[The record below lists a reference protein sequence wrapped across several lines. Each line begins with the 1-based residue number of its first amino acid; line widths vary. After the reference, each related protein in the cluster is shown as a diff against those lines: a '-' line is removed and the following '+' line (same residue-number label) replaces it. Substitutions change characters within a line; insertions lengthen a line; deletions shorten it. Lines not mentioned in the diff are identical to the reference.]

1 MTSLRQI
8 AVYGVLGV
16 IVAALVFWWLTED
29 GAETLDAEQDETGGL
44 VRHEKTER
52 SMVVGVSS
60 LSSMVKVNPT
70 GAEKECRHMTVGE
83 KLQTLGEGA
92 RAAPALA
99 ARPTE
104 DAGAPSSALRTE
116 VADRRP
122 ENRRIESVRHEL
134 SMKRETPVPRQ
145 EVEESLTRCLEKNEA
160 PAFVPHEPTGLP
172 AERTRW
178 HPVLK
183 SLGVKTWT
191 YRVVRISEHAYRV
204 NAFFAFE
211 DGRTF
216 MYSTTTLNGYP
227 AAPVLVQ
234 EWLANNPCKEA

>member
-29 GAETLDAEQDETGGL
+29 GAETLEAEQDETSGL
-44 VRHEKTER
+44 IQHEKTER

-92 RAAPALA
+92 RAAPAPA

-104 DAGAPSSALRTE
+104 DAGAPSPALRTE
-116 VADRRP
+116 VGDRRR
-122 ENRRIESVRHEL
+122 ETQRIEPRQDEL
-134 SMKRETPVPRQ
+134 PITGKTPVIGQDAEGIRVRRPVAQ
-145 EVEESLTRCLEKNEA
+145 DT
-160 PAFVPHEPTGLP
+160 PAFVPHEPAELP
-172 AERTRW
+172 AERTKW
-178 HPVLK
+178 HPMLK
-183 SLGVKTWT
+183 ALGVNTWS

-216 MYSTTTLNGYP
+216 MYSTTTQGGYP

-234 EWLANNPCKEA
+234 EWLAKNPLEEA